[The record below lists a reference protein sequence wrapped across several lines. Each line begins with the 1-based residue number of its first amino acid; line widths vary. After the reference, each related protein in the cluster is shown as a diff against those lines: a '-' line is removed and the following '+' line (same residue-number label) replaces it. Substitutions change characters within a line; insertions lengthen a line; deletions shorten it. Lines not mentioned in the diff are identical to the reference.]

1 VRLLPLHRQMGPDP
15 QNRFPVPG
23 NQKLQFIKPSITRK
37 NIIAGEYSYYDSK
50 HGESFEDQVLY
61 HYEAI
66 GDRLIIGKFCS
77 IGPGTTFLMNGSNHR
92 MDGST
97 FPFHLFGNGW
107 EQHVPSLEALPLK
120 GDTKVG
126 NDVWI
131 GRDAT
136 ILPGVTIGDGAIIA
150 ARSVV
155 TKDVSPYCVVGGNPA
170 KLIKKR
176 YPDEVIRDWLE
187 IRWWDWDVEE
197 IHQNLEF
204 IINGEIERLKRHRR
218 S

>member
-1 VRLLPLHRQMGPDP
+1 MLPLHRHSGPDP
-15 QNRFPVPG
+15 QTRFPIPG

-66 GDRLIIGKFCS
+66 G
-77 IGPGTTFLMNGSNHR
+77 
-92 MDGST
+92 
-97 FPFHLFGNGW
+97 
-107 EQHVPSLEALPLK
+107 E
-120 GDTKVG
+120 
-126 NDVWI
+126 
-131 GRDAT
+131 
-136 ILPGVTIGDGAIIA
+136 
-150 ARSVV
+150 
-155 TKDVSPYCVVGGNPA
+155 
-170 KLIKKR
+170 
-176 YPDEVIRDWLE
+176 LE

-204 IINGEIERLKRHRR
+204 IIKGEIERLKRHRR